1 MGFIAK
7 GIPRDCQ
14 GLFTPVSLGY
24 PLSVFNKNSTL
35 KGRQNPASSSRPE
48 AAARAMERA
57 PPHPPPPRPLTRL
70 SVYVPPSCSHRCS
83 PSSVLRPR
91 TRRNNHSQN
100 TFFSIPFRFNF
111 GFNKRQGRKR
121 KKGKKRGKKKEK
133 KSESTVSSA
142 CREEAVGTRDGE
154 REKGRGRGE

>member
-1 MGFIAK
+1 MSLPPAAIAAHPVLFSGRGQE
-7 GIPRDCQ
+7 GIIIH
-14 GLFTPVSLGY
+14 
-24 PLSVFNKNSTL
+24 NTL
-35 KGRQNPASSSRPE
+35 
-48 AAARAMERA
+48 
-57 PPHPPPPRPLTRL
+57 
-70 SVYVPPSCSHRCS
+70 
-83 PSSVLRPR
+83 
-91 TRRNNHSQN
+91 
-100 TFFSIPFRFNF
+100 FFSIPFRFNF